1 MHQEE
6 RLSGVVH
13 RGVLQRMKQVV
24 MSTSVH
30 GSGMAV
36 IASRHPGV
44 RAPGEAH
51 EGILFCTVNT
61 CREGCVVV

>member
-1 MHQEE
+1 
-6 RLSGVVH
+6 
-13 RGVLQRMKQVV
+13 MKQVV
-24 MSTSVH
+24 MSTSAH

-36 IASRHPGV
+36 IASRHPWV